1 MISNPKNEVLIWGIH
16 PVREFIKTRPDA
28 CRGIFVY
35 PSFGKKKT
43 QAGLL
48 RLAERHGVDV
58 NPTEDLTKQ
67 GIPSGAVHQGVA
79 AWVRPIWSIDFFAL
93 PQLWKDKVPLI
104 VVCDQVTDPQNV
116 GAIIRSSVA
125 LGAQA
130 ILLSGRK
137 TVHITGAV
145 AKASSGALFH
155 TKICQVVNLVRALRQ
170 LKEMGL
176 WITGLTPDGKSVLWE
191 LNLIISLALV
201 VGAEGVG
208 LRRLVKEVCD
218 FLVKIPRLGPISS
231 MNVASA
237 ASIALYEVA
246 RQRLSLPAHVTLR
259 Q

>member
-1 MISNPKNEVLIWGIH
+1 MISNPKSDVLIWGIH
-16 PVREFIKTRPDA
+16 PVREILETRPDA
-28 CRGIFVY
+28 CQGLSVY
-35 PSFGKKKT
+35 PSFGKKKM
-43 QAGLL
+43 QARLL
-48 RLAERHGVDV
+48 RLAERRGVDI
-58 NPTEDLTKQ
+58 NSTEDLTRQ
-67 GIPSGAVHQGVA
+67 GVPSGAVHQGVA
-79 AWVRPIWSIDFFAL
+79 AWVRPIWSINFSCLA
-93 PQLWKDKVPLI
+93 QLWKDDIPLI
-104 VVCDQVTDPQNV
+104 VVCDQVTDPQNL

-130 ILLSGRK
+130 IMLSGRK

-176 WITGLTPDGKSVLWE
+176 WIVGLTPDGNSVLWE
-191 LNLIISLALV
+191 SDLVTSLALV

-208 LRRLVKEVCD
+208 LRRLVKEACD
-218 FLVKIPRLGPISS
+218 FLVKIPHLGRIDS

-246 RQRLSLPAHVTLR
+246 RQRLSLPVHV
-259 Q
+259 